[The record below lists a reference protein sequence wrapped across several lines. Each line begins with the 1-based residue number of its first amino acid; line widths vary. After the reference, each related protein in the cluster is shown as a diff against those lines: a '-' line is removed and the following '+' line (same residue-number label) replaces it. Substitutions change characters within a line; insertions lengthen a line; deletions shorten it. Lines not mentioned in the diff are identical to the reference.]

1 MGLVNKIVEF
11 VSGVKAEK
19 STSRSTHYYIYP
31 RTKDNKR
38 TGQTLCVLL
47 HDGKIFHGMSTCSKD
62 DQFCKD
68 TGRKIALIRAQSSV
82 QRYEARKLKGLE

>member
-1 MGLVNKIVEF
+1 MGLLSKIVDKLT
-11 VSGVKAEK
+11 GAADNAAKDN
-19 STSRSTHYYIYP
+19 SRASHYFIYP
-31 RTKDNKR
+31 RNKDGKR

-47 HDGKIFHGMSTCSKD
+47 HEGKMFHGMSTCSKE

-82 QRYEARKLKGLE
+82 QRYEARKLRL